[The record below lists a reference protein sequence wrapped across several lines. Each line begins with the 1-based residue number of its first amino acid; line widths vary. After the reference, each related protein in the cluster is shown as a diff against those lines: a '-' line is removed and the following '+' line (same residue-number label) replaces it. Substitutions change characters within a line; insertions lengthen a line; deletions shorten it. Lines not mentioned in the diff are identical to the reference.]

1 MPPSTNGIM
10 RAACCGGLML
20 GLACTASGAWAS
32 AELALEQGCFSCH
45 GNPPRGKA
53 PTFPELAN
61 KHARYQS
68 EPGAEA
74 KLADKLRK
82 APLFGGIDA
91 HQRLSQEDAKVLLRW
106 IIQGA
111 R

>member
-1 MPPSTNGIM
+1 MHPSTNGIM
-10 RAACCGGLML
+10 RRTYFSGLML

-32 AELALEQGCFSCH
+32 AELALQQGCFSCH

-53 PTFPELAN
+53 PTFPDLAN
-61 KHARYQS
+61 KYARYRS

-74 KLADKLRK
+74 KLADRLHK

-91 HQRLSQEDAKVLLRW
+91 HERLSQEDAQMLLRW